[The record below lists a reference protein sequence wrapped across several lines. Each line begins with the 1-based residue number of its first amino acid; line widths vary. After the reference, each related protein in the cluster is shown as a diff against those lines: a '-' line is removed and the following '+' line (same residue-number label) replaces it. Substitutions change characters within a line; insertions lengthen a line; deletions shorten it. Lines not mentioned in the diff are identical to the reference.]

1 MKWIIPLLLTM
12 ALMHSACKKESAE
25 ELIINK
31 GIINFGYSDNEETVT
46 LSTSGEEEITW
57 TLSTS
62 SSLLEF
68 SSSTGTCKKNQP
80 SDFMVRVKR
89 ELVHSDSIVTSV
101 RVAVSNGKESTIEI
115 RINGFPEKKYRLNDG
130 VYQASFDTVKDRLL
144 LLMDTYPTL
153 LAKFDLSGGDL
164 RTIDLQQGF
173 DQLSL
178 SPGGGFAACGAGSGS
193 RITLVDIDLWKVNK
207 LVSVNEFGD
216 GLVLTDNLLCWF
228 FPYWTNDDIGY
239 VNFQDETISTYSF
252 PGYLNINRAF
262 LNRAATAIYC
272 AGDYSLYK
280 IRINTPEPSLIY
292 TYSDSNPG
300 QGIWLNTSGTR
311 MITGNSDVLYLDP
324 DAPFNDITGQAEIA
338 LPQTYIHYACH
349 NPVYDEYYIIPTNS
363 SYSADASSNRMIVLD
378 HAFSI
383 RKTILLEPFYA
394 QNYSGGPGYTTT
406 DARGEYLFVSS
417 DGNNVV
423 VVSKK
428 ASSSTYWGIE
438 VIDRSW

>member
-1 MKWIIPLLLTM
+1 
-12 ALMHSACKKESAE
+12 
-25 ELIINK
+25 
-31 GIINFGYSDNEETVT
+31 
-46 LSTSGEEEITW
+46 
-57 TLSTS
+57 
-62 SSLLEF
+62 
-68 SSSTGTCKKNQP
+68 
-80 SDFMVRVKR
+80 
-89 ELVHSDSIVTSV
+89 
-101 RVAVSNGKESTIEI
+101 
-115 RINGFPEKKYRLNDG
+115 
-130 VYQASFDTVKDRLL
+130 
-144 LLMDTYPTL
+144 
-153 LAKFDLSGGDL
+153 
-164 RTIDLQQGF
+164 
-173 DQLSL
+173 
-178 SPGGGFAACGAGSGS
+178 
-193 RITLVDIDLWKVNK
+193 
-207 LVSVNEFGD
+207 
-216 GLVLTDNLLCWF
+216 
-228 FPYWTNDDIGY
+228 
-239 VNFQDETISTYSF
+239 
-252 PGYLNINRAF
+252 
-262 LNRAATAIYC
+262 
-272 AGDYSLYK
+272 
-280 IRINTPEPSLIY
+280 
-292 TYSDSNPG
+292 
-300 QGIWLNTSGTR
+300 